1 MQPPAKM
8 AASSTGSGRVTARHS
23 RAPRPQGRCTTAD
36 RDLSRAETTLLMTRL
51 LIPLAVA
58 LLALHVGEDAFGSD
72 SGTFARLVADWFQ
85 PAAYLGCGLAVL
97 WAPTRGQRRLPWIL
111 LGAGL
116 ILYASGNVYFNVMTR
131 ATGEAPGFPS
141 TADALWLSLY
151 PLTFAALATLLRGR
165 LPNLHIA
172 VWLDG
177 LIGGGVVAAIVAAAV
192 FDPIFEVTVAGGAPS
207 IARLAYP
214 VADLIAVGV
223 VIAVWSV
230 SGRRLDPFWALL
242 GAGFGMLAAADS
254 VYVVQAA
261 HGTWAPG
268 NALDY
273 PYALGTMAIAA
284 ATWVPVRMG
293 RSARDPE
300 ETSARLPVVC
310 GLAALALV
318 SAAVLVGLN
327 PLATVLSLLTMLA
340 VVMRLGSTLA
350 RLNRQSRSLVA
361 LAATDPLTGLPNHR
375 TVHEQLARELKR
387 ARGIAAPLAVVALD
401 LDHFKALNDTFGHA
415 EGDAVLQ
422 AIAAALS
429 AQVSERQMVGR
440 VGGEEFV
447 LVLPETSAEE
457 AFEIAERCRAAIA
470 ELPVHGT
477 VVSCSAGVAAF
488 PEDDPDGTRLLELAD
503 GALYWAKSS
512 GRRQT
517 RRFDPREVI
526 LLSSAEQRAQVQA
539 VIDADDAL
547 TPVFQPIVELA
558 TGRVAGYE
566 ALTRF
571 THAKPSRTPDLW
583 FAQARRCGLG
593 AALEAKAIA
602 TALAVPGR
610 PAGTFLSLN
619 VGPAALLSPEV
630 HAVLPADLSEIVI
643 ELTEDE
649 VFSTG
654 ISLDAQLSALRDR
667 GARIAVD
674 DAGAGYAGLQQVVRV
689 APEILKIDRSLITG
703 IDVDGSKMALLEAL
717 ARFAS
722 TTGAAVCGEGIEKLA
737 ELRMLARADTTYA
750 QGYVLARPGPAWPE
764 VDAEIAR
771 HAAADVSRGLRL
783 AGVDGAGPLSLGEVA
798 AAIGRVRSA
807 ADLNGAARLIERL
820 LHADEAAVSRVVAGE
835 RCLETLTEH
844 EGVAPG
850 TRYSY
855 DDYPT
860 TEHVVLD
867 QVVGQLVEGD
877 PSSDPAELEL
887 LDELGFAALLMVP
900 IVAGGATVGV
910 IEVSRRAGRP
920 WTNAETDQA
929 RMLAQCLTS
938 ALALE
943 DAHPRAEVPWSADS
957 FSAARDAS

>member
-1 MQPPAKM
+1 M
-8 AASSTGSGRVTARHS
+8 S
-23 RAPRPQGRCTTAD
+23 
-36 RDLSRAETTLLMTRL
+36 RL

-58 LLALHVGEDAFGSD
+58 LLALHVGEDAFGSG
-72 SGTFARLVADWFQ
+72 SGAFAKLLADWFQ
-85 PAAYLGCGLAVL
+85 PTAFLACGLTVL
-97 WAPTRGQRRLPWIL
+97 WGGSRTERRLPWLL

-116 ILYASGNVYFNVMTR
+116 ILYSSGNVYFNLATH
-131 ATGEAPGFPS
+131 ATGVAPAFPS
-141 TADALWLSLY
+141 LADALWLSLY

-165 LPNLHIA
+165 LPSLHLA

-177 LIGGGVVAAIVAAAV
+177 LIGGGVVAAVVAAVV
-192 FDPIFEVTVAGGAPS
+192 FDPVFEITVQGGAPS
-207 IARLAYP
+207 VARLAYP
-214 VADLIAVGV
+214 VFDLLAVGV

-230 SGRRLDPFWALL
+230 SGRRLDPFWALV
-242 GAGFGMLAAADS
+242 GTGFGLLAAGDS
-254 VYVVQAA
+254 FYVVQAA

-273 PYALGTMAIAA
+273 PYALATMAIAA
-284 ATWVPVRMG
+284 AAWVPMRMRTTV
-293 RSARDPE
+293 RSAE
-300 ETSARLPVVC
+300 EASARMPVVC

-318 SAAVLVGLN
+318 GTAVLVGLN

-350 RLNRQSRSLVA
+350 RLNRQSWALAA

-375 TVHEQLARELKR
+375 TVHERLARELKR
-387 ARGIAAPLAVVALD
+387 ARGIAAPLSVAALD
-401 LDHFKALNDTFGHA
+401 LDHFKSLNDTFGHA
-415 EGDAVLQ
+415 EGDAALQ
-422 AIAAALS
+422 AIAKVLS
-429 AQVSERQMVGR
+429 EQMSGREMVGR

-447 LVLPETSAEE
+447 LVLPETSADD
-457 AFEIAERCRAAIA
+457 AFAIAERCRAAIA
-470 ELPVHGT
+470 ELSVHGT
-477 VVSCSAGVAAF
+477 IISCSAGVASF
-488 PEDDPDGTRLLELAD
+488 PEDDPSGTRLLELAD

-512 GRRQT
+512 GRART

-539 VIDADDAL
+539 VLDADDTL

-571 THAKPSRTPDLW
+571 TRAQPERSPDLW

-593 AALEAKAIA
+593 AALEAKALAI
-602 TALAVPGR
+602 ALAVPGR

-630 HAVLPADLSEIVI
+630 QAVLPEDLSDIVI

-654 ISLDAQLSALRDR
+654 ITLDAQLSALRDR

-703 IDVDGSKMALLEAL
+703 IDLDASKMALLEAL

-722 TTGAAVCGEGIEKLA
+722 TTGAAVCGEGIETLE
-737 ELRMLARADTTYA
+737 ELRMLARADSTYA

-771 HAAADVSRGLRL
+771 HAAADVSMGLRL
-783 AGVDGAGPLSLGEVA
+783 AGGDASGPLSLGEVA
-798 AAIGRVRSA
+798 TALGRVSSIAELNSA
-807 ADLNGAARLIERL
+807 AGLIERL
-820 LHADEAAVSRVVAGE
+820 LHADDVAVSRVISAE
-835 RCLETLTEH
+835 RCLETITQH
-844 EGVAPG
+844 EATPSHS
-850 TRYSY
+850 RYSY

-860 TEHVVLD
+860 TEHVIVD

-877 PSSDPAELEL
+877 PSSDPAELRL
-887 LDELGFAALLMVP
+887 LAELGFAALLMVP
-900 IVAGGATVGV
+900 IMAGGSTVGLL
-910 IEVSRRAGRP
+910 EVSRRAGRP
-920 WTNAETDQA
+920 WTSAEIDQA
-929 RMLAQCLTS
+929 RMLAQCLITAIVLREPRHDELPWS
-938 ALALE
+938 PEKLGGVLPGALA
-943 DAHPRAEVPWSADS
+943 AE
-957 FSAARDAS
+957 

>member
-1 MQPPAKM
+1 
-8 AASSTGSGRVTARHS
+8 
-23 RAPRPQGRCTTAD
+23 
-36 RDLSRAETTLLMTRL
+36 MTRL

-58 LLALHVGEDAFGSD
+58 LLALHVGEDAFGD
-72 SGTFARLVADWFQ
+72 GKGAFATLLANWFE
-85 PAAYLGCGLAVL
+85 PTVFLGCGLAVL
-97 WAPTRGQRRLPWIL
+97 WGAARAERRLPWLL
-111 LGAGL
+111 LGGGL
-116 ILYASGNVYFNVMTR
+116 VLYASGSVYFNLQTE
-131 ATGEAPGFPS
+131 ATGVAPAFPS
-141 TADALWLSLY
+141 TADVLWLSLY

-177 LIGGGVVAAIVAAAV
+177 LIGGGVVAAVVAAAV

-207 IARLAYP
+207 VARLAYP
-214 VADLIAVGV
+214 VGDLLAVGV

-242 GAGFGMLAAADS
+242 GTGFGLLAAADS

-273 PYALGTMAIAA
+273 PYAVATMLIAA
-284 ATWVPVRMG
+284 SAWVPVRVRRTSG
-293 RSARDPE
+293 EADRA
-300 ETSARLPVVC
+300 SARLPVMYGV
-310 GLAALALV
+310 AALALV

-340 VVMRLGSTLA
+340 VVMRFASTLA
-350 RLNRQSRSLVA
+350 RLNRQSSALAA

-375 TVHEQLARELKR
+375 TVHEQFAGELKR
-387 ARGIAAPLAVVALD
+387 ARGIAAPLSVAALD
-401 LDHFKALNDTFGHA
+401 LDHFKSLNDTFGHA
-415 EGDAVLQ
+415 EGDAALQ
-422 AIAAALS
+422 AIAARLS
-429 AQVSERQMVGR
+429 QQVSGRQMVGR

-447 LVLPETSAEE
+447 LVLPETAADE
-457 AFEIAERCRAAIA
+457 AFAIAERCRASIA
-470 ELPVHGT
+470 ELSVHGT
-477 VVSCSAGVAAF
+477 IMSCSAGVATF
-488 PEDDPDGTRLLELAD
+488 PEDDETGTRLLEYAD

-512 GRRQT
+512 GRAQT

-526 LLSSAEQRAQVQA
+526 LLSSAEQRAQVRA

-547 TPVFQPIVELA
+547 TPVFQPIVEIT

-571 THAKPSRTPDLW
+571 THAEPARSPDLW

-593 AALEAKAIA
+593 AALEAKALA

-610 PAGTFLSLN
+610 PAGTFLALN

-630 HAVLPADLSEIVI
+630 QAVLPDDLSDIVI

-703 IDVDGSKMALLEAL
+703 IDVDASKMALLEAL

-722 TTGAAVCGEGIEKLA
+722 TTGAAVCGEGIEKLS

-750 QGYVLARPGPAWPE
+750 QGFALGRPGPAWPD

-771 HAAADVSRGLRL
+771 HAAADVSRGMRL
-783 AGVDGAGPLSLGEVA
+783 TGTDAPLSLGEVA
-798 AAIGRVRSA
+798 STLGRVRSRSELDDA
-807 ADLNGAARLIERL
+807 VALIERL
-820 LHADEAAVSRVVAGE
+820 LHADEVTVSRVIAGE
-835 RCLETLTEH
+835 RCLETLTDH
-844 EGVAPG
+844 DAVASG
-850 TRYSY
+850 ERYSY

-860 TEHVVLD
+860 TEHVIVD
-867 QVVGQLVEGD
+867 QVAGQLVAGD
-877 PSSDPAELEL
+877 PSSDPAELRL
-887 LDELGFAALLMVP
+887 LSELGFEALLMLPV
-900 IVAGGATVGV
+900 VARGSTVGLL
-910 IEVSRRAGRP
+910 EVSRKTGRP
-920 WTNAETDQA
+920 WTSAETDQA
-929 RMLAQCLTS
+929 RLFAQCLAS
-938 ALALE
+938 AVSHAHAGAEPLPWSPGALGGGRPGALA
-943 DAHPRAEVPWSADS
+943 AE
-957 FSAARDAS
+957 

>member
-1 MQPPAKM
+1 
-8 AASSTGSGRVTARHS
+8 
-23 RAPRPQGRCTTAD
+23 
-36 RDLSRAETTLLMTRL
+36 MTRL
-51 LIPLAVA
+51 LIPLALA
-58 LLALHVGEDAFGSD
+58 LLALHVGQDAFGSG
-72 SGTFARLVADWFQ
+72 SGTFATLLADWFE
-85 PAAYLGCGLAVL
+85 PVAFLGCGLTVL
-97 WAPTRGQRRLPWIL
+97 WGGTRERIERRLPWLL
-111 LGAGL
+111 LGTGL
-116 ILYASGNVYFNVMTR
+116 VLYASGNVYFNLMTR

-141 TADALWLSLY
+141 TADALWLLLY

-165 LPNLHIA
+165 LPHLHIA

-177 LIGGGVVAAIVAAAV
+177 LIGGGVVAAAVAAAV
-192 FDPIFEVTVAGGAPS
+192 FDPIFEVTVSGGAPS
-207 IARLAYP
+207 VARLAYP
-214 VADLIAVGV
+214 VADLLAVGV

-375 TVHEQLARELKR
+375 TVHEQLARELRR

-401 LDHFKALNDTFGHA
+401 LDHFKSLNDTFGHA

-422 AIAAALS
+422 SIAAALS
-429 AQVSERQMVGR
+429 NQVSERQMVGR

-447 LVLPETSAEE
+447 LVLPETSAEQ
-457 AFEIAERCRAAIA
+457 AVEIAERCRAAIA

-488 PEDDPDGTRLLELAD
+488 PVDDPAGTRLLELAD

-512 GRRQT
+512 GRGQT

-526 LLSSAEQRAQVQA
+526 LLSSAEQRAQVQG

-610 PAGTFLSLN
+610 PGGTFLSLN

-630 HAVLPADLSEIVI
+630 QAVLPADLSEIVI

-703 IDVDGSKMALLEAL
+703 IDVDASKMALLEAL

-722 TTGAAVCGEGIEKLA
+722 TTGAAVCGEGIEQLA

-750 QGYVLARPGPAWPE
+750 QGYALARPRPAWPE

-771 HAAADVSRGLRL
+771 HAAADVSMGLRL
-783 AGVDGAGPLSLGEVA
+783 AGGGSGPLSLGEVA
-798 AAIGRVRSA
+798 ASLGRVR
-807 ADLNGAARLIERL
+807 
-820 LHADEAAVSRVVAGE
+820 
-835 RCLETLTEH
+835 TL
-844 EGVAPG
+844 
-850 TRYSY
+850 
-855 DDYPT
+855 
-860 TEHVVLD
+860 
-867 QVVGQLVEGD
+867 
-877 PSSDPAELEL
+877 
-887 LDELGFAALLMVP
+887 
-900 IVAGGATVGV
+900 
-910 IEVSRRAGRP
+910 
-920 WTNAETDQA
+920 
-929 RMLAQCLTS
+929 
-938 ALALE
+938 
-943 DAHPRAEVPWSADS
+943 
-957 FSAARDAS
+957 

>member
-111 LGAGL
+111 LGSGL
-116 ILYASGNVYFNVMTR
+116 ILYASGNVYFNLVTR

-141 TADALWLSLY
+141 TADALWLALY
-151 PLTFAALATLLRGR
+151 PLAFAALATLLRGR

-177 LIGGGVVAAIVAAAV
+177 LIGGGVVAALVAAAV
-192 FDPIFEVTVAGGAPS
+192 FNPIFEVTVAGGAPS
-207 IARLAYP
+207 MARLAYP

-230 SGRRLDPFWALL
+230 SGRGLDPFWALL
-242 GAGFGMLAAADS
+242 GAGFGTLAAADS

-273 PYALGTMAIAA
+273 PYALATMAIAA
-284 ATWVPVRMG
+284 AAWLPVRT
-293 RSARDPE
+293 ARAARAAE
-300 ETSARLPVVC
+300 ETSARLPVVY
-310 GLAALALV
+310 GMAALALV

-375 TVHEQLARELKR
+375 TVHERLARELKR

-401 LDHFKALNDTFGHA
+401 LDHFKSLNDTFGHA
-415 EGDAVLQ
+415 EGDSVLQ

-429 AQVSERQMVGR
+429 EQVSDRQIVGR
-440 VGGEEFV
+440 VGGEEVV
-447 LVLPETSAEE
+447 LVLPETSAED
-457 AFEIAERCRAAIA
+457 AYAIAERCRAAIA
-470 ELPVHGT
+470 ALSVHGR
-477 VVSCSAGVAAF
+477 VVSCSAGVASS

-512 GRRQT
+512 GRAQT

-539 VIDADDAL
+539 VFDAGHAL

-558 TGRVAGYE
+558 TGRIAGYE

-571 THAKPSRTPDLW
+571 TRAQPSRTPDLW

-619 VGPAALLSPEV
+619 VGPAALLSHEV
-630 HAVLPADLSEIVI
+630 QAVLPRDLSEIVI

-654 ISLDAQLSALRDR
+654 ISLDAKLSALRDR

-703 IDVDGSKMALLEAL
+703 IDVDASKMALLEAL

-750 QGYVLARPGPAWPE
+750 QGYVLARPGPPWPE

-771 HAAADVSRGLRL
+771 HAAADVSMGLRV
-783 AGVDGAGPLSLGEVA
+783 AADDGGSGPLSLGEVA
-798 AAIGRVRSA
+798 SALGRVRSV
-807 ADLNGAARLIERL
+807 DELNSAARLIERL
-820 LHADEAAVSRVVAGE
+820 LHADDVAVSRVIADE
-835 RCLETLTEH
+835 RCLETVTDH
-844 EGVAPG
+844 EGLPLG
-850 TRYSY
+850 QRYSY

-860 TEHVVLD
+860 TEHVIVD

-877 PSSDPAELEL
+877 PSSDPAELQL
-887 LDELGFAALLMVP
+887 LSKLGFAALLMVP
-900 IVAGGATVGV
+900 IVAGGPTLRTVPGPPPP
-910 IEVSRRAGRP
+910 GG
-920 WTNAETDQA
+920 
-929 RMLAQCLTS
+929 
-938 ALALE
+938 
-943 DAHPRAEVPWSADS
+943 PRASA
-957 FSAARDAS
+957 

>member
-1 MQPPAKM
+1 V
-8 AASSTGSGRVTARHS
+8 S
-23 RAPRPQGRCTTAD
+23 
-36 RDLSRAETTLLMTRL
+36 
-51 LIPLAVA
+51 
-58 LLALHVGEDAFGSD
+58 
-72 SGTFARLVADWFQ
+72 
-85 PAAYLGCGLAVL
+85 
-97 WAPTRGQRRLPWIL
+97 
-111 LGAGL
+111 
-116 ILYASGNVYFNVMTR
+116 
-131 ATGEAPGFPS
+131 
-141 TADALWLSLY
+141 
-151 PLTFAALATLLRGR
+151 
-165 LPNLHIA
+165 
-172 VWLDG
+172 
-177 LIGGGVVAAIVAAAV
+177 
-192 FDPIFEVTVAGGAPS
+192 GGAPS

-230 SGRRLDPFWALL
+230 SGRRLDPFWALV
-242 GAGFGMLAAADS
+242 GAGFGLLAVGDS

-273 PYALGTMAIAA
+273 PYAVATMAIAA
-284 ATWVPVRMG
+284 SAWVPMRMRRAAG
-293 RSARDPE
+293 AAE
-300 ETSARLPVVC
+300 ETSARLPVIC

-318 SAAVLVGLN
+318 GAAVLVGLN

-350 RLNRQSRSLVA
+350 RLNRQSSALAA

-375 TVHEQLARELKR
+375 TVHERLARELKR
-387 ARGIAAPLAVVALD
+387 ARGIAAPLSVAALD
-401 LDHFKALNDTFGHA
+401 LDHFKSLNDTFGHA
-415 EGDAVLQ
+415 EGDAALQ
-422 AIAAALS
+422 AIARVLTE
-429 AQVSERQMVGR
+429 QVSGRQMVGR

-447 LVLPETSAEE
+447 LVLPETTAAE
-457 AFEIAERCRAAIA
+457 AFAIAETCRAAIA
-470 ELPVHGT
+470 ELSVHGT
-477 VVSCSAGVAAF
+477 IVSCSAGVASF

-512 GRRQT
+512 GRART

-539 VIDADDAL
+539 VIDTDDAL

-571 THAKPSRTPDLW
+571 TSAEPARSPDLW

-593 AALEAKAIA
+593 AALEAKALA
-602 TALAVPGR
+602 TSLAVRGR

-619 VGPAALLSPEV
+619 VSPAALLSPEV
-630 HAVLPADLSEIVI
+630 QAVLPDDLSEIVI

-654 ISLDAQLSALRDR
+654 IPLDAKLSALRDR

-703 IDVDGSKMALLEAL
+703 IDVDASKMALLEAL

-722 TTGAAVCGEGIEKLA
+722 TTGAAVCGEGIETLA
-737 ELRMLARADTTYA
+737 ELRMLARADSTYA
-750 QGYVLARPGPAWPE
+750 QGYALGRPGPAWPE

-771 HAAADVSRGLRL
+771 HAAADVSMGLRL
-783 AGVDGAGPLSLGEVA
+783 AGQDPSGPLSLGEVA
-798 AAIGRVRSA
+798 ATLGRVRSV
-807 ADLNGAARLIERL
+807 DELNSAARLIERL
-820 LHADEAAVSRVVAGE
+820 LHADDVAISRVLSGE
-835 RCLETLTEH
+835 RCLETVTDH
-844 EGVAPG
+844 EGLAPG
-850 TRYSY
+850 ERYSY

-860 TEHVVLD
+860 TEHVIVD

-877 PSSDPAELEL
+877 PRSDPAELRL
-887 LDELGFAALLMVP
+887 LGELGFAALLMVP
-900 IVAGGATVGV
+900 IVAGGSTVGLL
-910 IEVSRRAGRP
+910 EVSRRAGRP
-920 WTNAETDQA
+920 WTSAETDQA
-929 RMLAQCLTS
+929 RMLAQCLIT
-938 ALALE
+938 ALVLK
-943 DAHPRAEVPWSADS
+943 DPRGGELPWSPERFGGGS
-957 FSAARDAS
+957 RAAVSPE

>member
-1 MQPPAKM
+1 
-8 AASSTGSGRVTARHS
+8 
-23 RAPRPQGRCTTAD
+23 
-36 RDLSRAETTLLMTRL
+36 MTRL
-51 LIPLAVA
+51 LIPLAAA
-58 LLALHVGEDAFGSD
+58 LLALHVGEDAFGSG
-72 SGTFARLVADWFQ
+72 SGTFSMLVADWFQ
-85 PAAYLGCGLAVL
+85 PVAYLGCGLAVL

-116 ILYASGNVYFNVMTR
+116 ILYASGNVYFNLMTR
-131 ATGEAPGFPS
+131 ATGQEPGFPS
-141 TADALWLSLY
+141 AADAMWLSLY
-151 PLTFAALATLLRGR
+151 PLAFAALATLLRGR
-165 LPNLHIA
+165 LPSLHLA

-177 LIGGGVVAAIVAAAV
+177 LIGGGVVAAVVAAAV

-214 VADLIAVGV
+214 VADLLAVGV

-242 GAGFGMLAAADS
+242 GTGFGMLAAADS

-284 ATWVPVRMG
+284 AAWVPMRVGSRPS
-293 RSARDPE
+293 RAQE

-310 GLAALALV
+310 GLAALGLV

-340 VVMRLGSTLA
+340 VVMRLGSTLM
-350 RLNRQSRSLVA
+350 RLNRQSRALAA

-375 TVHEQLARELKR
+375 TVHERLALELRR

-401 LDHFKALNDTFGHA
+401 LDHFKSLNDTFGHA

-429 AQVSERQMVGR
+429 EQVSGRQVVGR

-447 LVLPETSAEE
+447 LVLPETPAED
-457 AFEIAERCRAAIA
+457 AFAIAERCRAAIA
-470 ELPVHGT
+470 ELSVHGT
-477 VVSCSAGVAAF
+477 IVSCSAGVAAF
-488 PEDDPDGTRLLELAD
+488 PEDDETGARLLELAD

-512 GRRQT
+512 GRAQT

-539 VIDADDAL
+539 VLDADDAL

-571 THAKPSRTPDLW
+571 TRAQPSRTPDLW

-593 AALEAKAIA
+593 AALEAKALA

-610 PAGTFLSLN
+610 PSGTFLSLN
-619 VGPAALLSPEV
+619 VSPAALLSPEV
-630 HAVLPADLSEIVI
+630 QAVLPGDMSDIVI

-654 ISLDAQLSALRDR
+654 ISLDARLSALRDR

-703 IDVDGSKMALLEAL
+703 IDVDASKMALLEAL

-722 TTGAAVCGEGIEKLA
+722 TTGAAVCGEGIEKVS
-737 ELRMLARADTTYA
+737 ELQMLARADTTYA
-750 QGYVLARPGPAWPE
+750 QGYVLARPGPAWPG

-771 HAAADVSRGLRL
+771 HAAADVSRGLRV
-783 AGVDGAGPLSLGEVA
+783 AADDGGSGPLSLGEVA
-798 AAIGRVRSA
+798 AALGRVRSVD
-807 ADLNGAARLIERL
+807 DLNSAARLIERL
-820 LHADEAAVSRVVAGE
+820 LHADDVAVSRVISGE
-835 RCLETLTEH
+835 RCLETVTDH
-844 EGVAPG
+844 EGLTPG
-850 TRYSY
+850 ERYTY

-860 TEHVVLD
+860 TEHVIVD

-877 PSSDPAELEL
+877 PRSDPAELRL
-887 LDELGFAALLMVP
+887 LAELGFAALLMVP
-900 IVAGGATVGV
+900 IVAGGSTVGLL
-910 IEVSRRAGRP
+910 EVSRRAGRP
-920 WTNAETDQA
+920 WTSAETDQA
-929 RMLAQCLTS
+929 RMLAQCMITAMVL
-938 ALALE
+938 
-943 DAHPRAEVPWSADS
+943 DDPRRAELPWSPDS
-957 FSAARDAS
+957 FSGAREAS

>member
-1 MQPPAKM
+1 
-8 AASSTGSGRVTARHS
+8 
-23 RAPRPQGRCTTAD
+23 
-36 RDLSRAETTLLMTRL
+36 MTRL
-51 LIPLAVA
+51 LIPLAAA
-58 LLALHVGEDAFGSD
+58 LLALHVGEDAFGSG
-72 SGTFARLVADWFQ
+72 SGTFSMLVADWFQ
-85 PAAYLGCGLAVL
+85 PVAYLGCGLAVL

-111 LGAGL
+111 LGTGL
-116 ILYASGNVYFNVMTR
+116 ILYASGNVYFNLMTR
-131 ATGEAPGFPS
+131 ATGTSPGFPS
-141 TADALWLSLY
+141 IADALWLSLY
-151 PLTFAALATLLRGR
+151 PLAFTALATLLRGR
-165 LPNLHIA
+165 LPNLHMA

-177 LIGGGVVAAIVAAAV
+177 LIGGSVVAAGVAAMV
-192 FDPIFEVTVAGGAPS
+192 FDPIFQVTVAGGAPS

-242 GAGFGMLAAADS
+242 GAGFGTLAAADS

-273 PYALGTMAIAA
+273 PYALATMAIAA
-284 ATWVPVRMG
+284 ATWMPAPKGAPR
-293 RSARDPE
+293 RE
-300 ETSARLPVVC
+300 EEASIALPVAA

-327 PLATVLSLLTMLA
+327 PLATALSLLTMLA

-350 RLNRQSRSLVA
+350 RLNRQSRALTA

-375 TVHEQLARELKR
+375 TVHERLARELKR

-401 LDHFKALNDTFGHA
+401 LDHFKSLNDTYGHA

-422 AIAAALS
+422 SIAAALS
-429 AQVSERQMVGR
+429 EQVSGRRMVGR

-447 LVLPETSAEE
+447 LVLPETPAEE
-457 AFEIAERCRAAIA
+457 AFAIAERCRAAIA
-470 ELPVHGT
+470 ELSVHDT
-477 VVSCSAGVAAF
+477 IVSCSAGVAAF
-488 PEDDPDGTRLLELAD
+488 PEDDPSGTRLLELAD

-512 GRRQT
+512 GRAQT

-539 VIDADDAL
+539 VIDAGDAL

-571 THAKPSRTPDLW
+571 THAKPTRTPDLW

-593 AALEAKAIA
+593 AALEARAIA

-619 VGPAALLSPEV
+619 VGPAALVSPEV
-630 HAVLPADLSEIVI
+630 QAVLPHDLSDIVI

-654 ISLDAQLSALRDR
+654 ITLDAQLSALRDR

-703 IDVDGSKMALLEAL
+703 IDVDASKMALLEAL

-722 TTGAAVCGEGIEKLA
+722 TTGAAVCGEGIEKLS

-750 QGYVLARPGPAWPE
+750 QGYALGRPGPAWPE

-771 HAAADVSRGLRL
+771 HAAADVSMGLRV
-783 AGVDGAGPLSLGEVA
+783 AGADASGPLSLGEVA
-798 AAIGRVRSA
+798 ASIGRVQSPA
-807 ADLNGAARLIERL
+807 ELNTATTLMERL
-820 LHADEAAVSRVVAGE
+820 LNADDVAVSRVIAGE
-835 RCLETLTEH
+835 RCLETLTDH
-844 EGVAPG
+844 EGLAPQ

-860 TEHVVLD
+860 TEHVIVD
-867 QVVGQLVEGD
+867 QVVGQLVDGD
-877 PSSDPAELEL
+877 PSSDPAELRL
-887 LDELGFAALLMVP
+887 LAELGFAALLMVP
-900 IVAGGATVGV
+900 IVAGGSTVGLL
-910 IEVSRRAGRP
+910 EVMRKAGRP
-920 WTNAETDQA
+920 WTSAETDQA
-929 RMLAQCLTS
+929 RMLAQCLT
-938 ALALE
+938 ATVALE
-943 DAHPRAEVPWSADS
+943 GPHPGAELPWSAES
-957 FSAARDAS
+957 FSTARNAS

>member
-1 MQPPAKM
+1 
-8 AASSTGSGRVTARHS
+8 
-23 RAPRPQGRCTTAD
+23 
-36 RDLSRAETTLLMTRL
+36 MTRL
-51 LIPLAVA
+51 LIPLALA
-58 LLALHVGEDAFGSD
+58 LLALHVGDDAFGSG
-72 SGTFARLVADWFQ
+72 SGAFSTLLADWFE
-85 PAAYLGCGLAVL
+85 PVAFLACGLTVL
-97 WAPTRGQRRLPWIL
+97 WGGTRERIERRIPWLL

-116 ILYASGNVYFNVMTR
+116 ILYASGNVYFNLMTR

-165 LPNLHIA
+165 LPNLHLA

-177 LIGGGVVAAIVAAAV
+177 LIGGGVVAAVVAAAV
-192 FDPIFEVTVAGGAPS
+192 FDPIFEVTVGGGAPS

-214 VADLIAVGV
+214 VADLVAVGV

-230 SGRRLDPFWALL
+230 SGRRLDPFWALV
-242 GAGFGMLAAADS
+242 GTGFGLLAIGDS

-273 PYALGTMAIAA
+273 PYAVATMAIAA
-284 ATWVPVRMG
+284 AAWVPMRLRPGVG
-293 RSARDPE
+293 GAE
-300 ETSARLPVVC
+300 QASARLPVVC

-318 SAAVLVGLN
+318 SATVLVGLN

-350 RLNRQSRSLVA
+350 RLNRQSSALAA

-375 TVHEQLARELKR
+375 TVHERLARELKR
-387 ARGIAAPLAVVALD
+387 ARGIAAPLSVAALD
-401 LDHFKALNDTFGHA
+401 LDHFKSLNDTFGHA
-415 EGDAVLQ
+415 EGDAALQ
-422 AIAAALS
+422 AIARVLS
-429 AQVSERQMVGR
+429 EQVSGRQMVGR

-447 LVLPETSAEE
+447 LVLPETSAAE
-457 AFEIAERCRAAIA
+457 AFAIAESCRAAIA
-470 ELPVHGT
+470 ELSVHGT
-477 VVSCSAGVAAF
+477 IVSCSAGVASF
-488 PEDDPDGTRLLELAD
+488 PEDDPTGTRLLELAD

-512 GRRQT
+512 GRART

-571 THAKPSRTPDLW
+571 TRAEPARSPDLW

-593 AALEAKAIA
+593 AALEAKALA
-602 TALAVPGR
+602 TSLAVPGR

-630 HAVLPADLSEIVI
+630 QAVLPRDLSEIVI

-703 IDVDGSKMALLEAL
+703 IDLDASKMALLEAL

-722 TTGAAVCGEGIEKLA
+722 TTGAAVCGEGIEKLS

-750 QGYVLARPGPAWPE
+750 QGYALARPAPPWPE

-771 HAAADVSRGLRL
+771 HAAADVSMGLRV
-783 AGVDGAGPLSLGEVA
+783 ADASGPLSLGEVA
-798 AAIGRVRSA
+798 GTVGRVRTI
-807 ADLNGAARLIERL
+807 ADLNASARLIERL
-820 LHADEAAVSRVVAGE
+820 LHADEVAVSRVLAGE
-835 RCLETLTEH
+835 RCLETLTDH
-844 EGVAPG
+844 EGVASG
-850 TRYSY
+850 QRYSY

-860 TEHVVLD
+860 TEHVIVD

-877 PSSDPAELEL
+877 PSSDRAELRL
-887 LDELGFAALLMVP
+887 LAELGFAALLMVP
-900 IVAGGATVGV
+900 IVAGGSTVGLL
-910 IEVSRRAGRP
+910 EVSRRAGRP
-920 WTNAETDQA
+920 WTSAETDQA
-929 RMLAQCLTS
+929 RMLAQCLIT
-938 ALALE
+938 AMVLQ
-943 DAHPRAEVPWSADS
+943 DPRRAELPWSPGGVGGTRSIA
-957 FSAARDAS
+957 